1 MNAIFYFHQ
10 KIKITNNY
18 IGRAKP
24 WHGIQQQKWSCQQI
38 VTVQIHVGVNQLG
51 EMDINC
57 SQSLYKRRHKRY
69 IYLCTIQNQ
78 FLIQKRCVHFDK
90 HTRNIL
96 EITKSCSIFFQSA
109 DFQLKGVCIY
119 PLISTWGLFVALK
132 WL

>member
-69 IYLCTIQNQ
+69 IPVYHPKPIFNSKTLCT
-78 FLIQKRCVHFDK
+78 FWLAHSKYSRDHK
-90 HTRNIL
+90 IL
-96 EITKSCSIFFQSA
+96 FNFFQSA

-119 PLISTWGLFVALK
+119 PLISTWGLFVGLK

>member
-1 MNAIFYFHQ
+1 MLTNRHSSNTRWSDTNLERWISIARKVFRKDDTNA
-10 KIKITNNY
+10 
-18 IGRAKP
+18 
-24 WHGIQQQKWSCQQI
+24 
-38 VTVQIHVGVNQLG
+38 
-51 EMDINC
+51 
-57 SQSLYKRRHKRY
+57 

-119 PLISTWGLFVALK
+119 PLISTWGLFVGLK
-132 WL
+132 